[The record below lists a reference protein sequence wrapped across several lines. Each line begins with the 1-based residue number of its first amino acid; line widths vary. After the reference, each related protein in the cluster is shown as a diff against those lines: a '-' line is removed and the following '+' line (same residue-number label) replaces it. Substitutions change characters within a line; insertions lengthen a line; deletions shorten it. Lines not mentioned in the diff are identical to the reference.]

1 MKSVLKALLVLILVV
16 AVALGALAVSIM
28 NRGISAR
35 SDPTWIEVQIARMM
49 RHLAIPRA
57 DRDRT
62 SPVPSSPKTIRAGL
76 EHFADH
82 CAICHANDGS
92 GDVDVGRS
100 LYPKAPDLRD
110 AQTQSLSDG
119 ELFYIIENG
128 IRLSGMPAWGTGTPE
143 GETASWH
150 LVHFIRHL
158 PEITP
163 EELARM
169 EELNPKSPHEL
180 QEEEEIRRFLEGE
193 APKPPAQNPGAHR
206 HPGGHND

>member
-1 MKSVLKALLVLILVV
+1 MKSVLKALAVLILVV
-16 AVALGALAVSIM
+16 AVLLGAVAVSIM

-35 SDPTWIEVQIARMM
+35 SEPTWSEVQIARTM
-49 RHLAIPRA
+49 RHRAIPRA
-57 DRDRT
+57 DRDRA
-62 SPVPSSPKTIRAGL
+62 SPVPPSSKTIRAGL

-92 GDVDVGRS
+92 GNADMGQS

-110 AQTQSLSDG
+110 SQTQALSDG
-119 ELFYIIENG
+119 ELFYIVENG
-128 IRLSGMPAWGTGTPE
+128 IRLTGMPAWGTGTPE

-158 PEITP
+158 PKITP
-163 EELARM
+163 RELAQM

-180 QEEEEIRRFLEGE
+180 QEEEEMRRFLEGE
-193 APKPPAQNPGAHR
+193 EPKPSTPPGHR
-206 HPGGHND
+206 HPGGNND